1 MGDCEEASVAGAQRM
16 RGEEGVVCEG
26 AWWGWGSRIRDGGRE
41 AGGWGGG
48 GGKGVGHIPSSD
60 TGDIAVSSEDKHPHL
75 ELTVQ
80 CGADR

>member
-1 MGDCEEASVAGAQRM
+1 MGAGKP
-16 RGEEGVVCEG
+16 
-26 AWWGWGSRIRDGGRE
+26 GG
-41 AGGWGGG
+41 GGG

-60 TGDIAVSSEDKHPHL
+60 TGDIAVSSEDKRPHL